1 MEILHIANFSK
12 RDERFNYMKNISN
25 IQEELGHSPILLLN
39 KRPPEINF
47 NVPNMRILP
56 GKKINYLKLRL
67 DKNIM
72 HFIKNIDIA
81 FAYTYSDLSL
91 ILYLKKKLKK
101 NFKVVYILIDWRG
114 TTGKGKR
121 ISKRI
126 DKLIFL
132 SEHERF
138 LLSRKLRIK
147 PDDSFVLFGNYPSF
161 KCQGSNGIIKKYKI
175 PGDSVKFLIHTDY
188 LRANK
193 PKEIL
198 NAISFLSDEDYK
210 KSFFIFSGKEKDYT
224 KLDLITY
231 AKFKKVNS
239 RCIFINPREREYP
252 ELFGLADVGLLFT
265 KRRIKFPESIFQYM
279 SCGIPVIVSN
289 SGIISEIIDSPE
301 TGIII
306 QQDDEQG
313 LSIAI
318 ANLINDK
325 KLRTAIA
332 KNAKAVFLKSYS
344 YNKFKESSSLILN
357 SLGFVKNMK
366 NKTT

>member
-12 RDERFNYMKNISN
+12 RDEKFNYMKNISN

-56 GKKINYLKLRL
+56 GKTINYLRLRL

-101 NFKVVYILIDWRG
+101 SFKVVYILMDWRG
-114 TTGKGKR
+114 TSGKGKK

-138 LLSRKLRIK
+138 LISRKLRIK
-147 PDDSFVLFGNYPSF
+147 PSDSFVVFGNYPGFQCKSS
-161 KCQGSNGIIKKYKI
+161 KSILEKYKI
-175 PGDSVKFLIHTDY
+175 PGDSVKFLIKNDY

-198 NAISFLSDEDYK
+198 NAISFLSVEDYE

-252 ELFGLADVGLLFT
+252 EIFGLADVGLVFT
-265 KRRIKFPESIFQYM
+265 KRRIKLPESIFQYM
-279 SCGIPVIVSN
+279 SCDIPVIVSN
-289 SGIISEIIDSPE
+289 SGIIPEIIEYPE
-301 TGIII
+301 TGIVI

-313 LSIAI
+313 LSNAI

-325 KLRTAIA
+325 QLRNTIA
-332 KNAKAVFLKSYS
+332 KNAKDVFLENYS
-344 YNKFKESSSLILN
+344 YEKFKEKNSLILK
-357 SLGFVKNMK
+357 SLKGDK
-366 NKTT
+366 